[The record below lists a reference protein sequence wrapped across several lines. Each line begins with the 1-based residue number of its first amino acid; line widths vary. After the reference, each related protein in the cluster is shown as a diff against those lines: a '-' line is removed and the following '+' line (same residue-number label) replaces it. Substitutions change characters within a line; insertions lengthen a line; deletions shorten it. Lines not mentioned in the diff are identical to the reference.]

1 MNPFVLALSPQHIEY
16 TNLKPDITHGAVDE
30 LVATAIDRGYY
41 GVCVP
46 PFWVKRAKREIGTSG
61 LQLITVAGY
70 PIGYQMTET
79 KEAEISSAIAMGAD
93 EIDMVLNV
101 SAVKSE
107 MSWVKIEMARCAK
120 LAHEHERILKVILET
135 SLLDKEEI
143 RQVTRWAVDAGVDY
157 IKTSTGFVG
166 AGAQVEDVALIKSLV
181 PDSVGIKASGGIRDI
196 VKANELLQAGADK
209 IGTSSI
215 LI

>member
-1 MNPFVLALSPQHIEY
+1 M
-16 TNLKPDITHGAVDE
+16 
-30 LVATAIDRGYY
+30 
-41 GVCVP
+41 
-46 PFWVKRAKREIGTSG
+46 
-61 LQLITVAGY
+61 
-70 PIGYQMTET
+70 
-79 KEAEISSAIAMGAD
+79 
-93 EIDMVLNV
+93 
-101 SAVKSE
+101 
-107 MSWVKIEMARCAK
+107 
-120 LAHEHERILKVILET
+120 
-135 SLLDKEEI
+135 DKEEI

-196 VKANELLQAGADK
+196 AKANELLQAGADK